1 MTTLEPRRPPQV
13 ALERSAEASR
23 LLAEHVAAAQ

>member
-13 ALERSAEASR
+13 ALERPAEVAR
-23 LLAEHVAAAQ
+23 LLAEHGAAAQ